1 MNQQY
6 YMYALHNIVCVIT
19 VEFTALFLLFQKSYF
34 YSFGGVKF
42 TPSGV
47 KVKMHAKIIELNK
60 TGTLPPTG
68 NLKPNFRGS
77 PQSRHAGKSAA
88 KRQNKVFEKEKSK

>member
-19 VEFTALFLLFQKSYF
+19 VEFTALFLLFQKNYF
-34 YSFGGVKF
+34 YSFGGVKVTPSGVKF

-47 KVKMHAKIIELNK
+47 KVKMHAKIE
-60 TGTLPPTG
+60 
-68 NLKPNFRGS
+68 
-77 PQSRHAGKSAA
+77 
-88 KRQNKVFEKEKSK
+88 